1 MERHK
6 QILSGGKTER
16 ISVFTFPPL
25 HHTKQQQKRS
35 SHNHCYQYH
44 QVKKRNRCKTRSR
57 FLRLLLL
64 LFLLS
69 CTWFSPQ
76 SKKHFPIKK
85 IPNILYCLLSPTQ
98 NNPQKSHKTLQSSE
112 QQMKVPTPPQ
122 AQTKKAQNVLEKY
135 EHIHN
140 KSRRCH
146 LCRIF
151 IWKYSNNFSQ

>member
-1 MERHK
+1 MHFCLHFPSPIPYK
-6 QILSGGKTER
+6 AAAKTEFAQPLLL
-16 ISVFTFPPL
+16 ISP
-25 HHTKQQQKRS
+25 S
-35 SHNHCYQYH
+35 
-44 QVKKRNRCKTRSR
+44 KKRNRCKTRSR
-57 FLRLLLL
+57 FLCLLLL

-76 SKKHFPIKK
+76 PKKHFPIKK

-98 NNPQKSHKTLQSSE
+98 NNPQKSHKTLQSLQ